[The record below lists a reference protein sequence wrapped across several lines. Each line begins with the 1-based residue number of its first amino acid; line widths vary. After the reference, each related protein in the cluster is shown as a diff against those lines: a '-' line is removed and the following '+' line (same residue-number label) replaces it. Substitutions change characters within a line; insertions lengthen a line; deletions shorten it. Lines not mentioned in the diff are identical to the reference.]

1 MNRWKVRWSIL
12 LLLWGAVVM
21 KSAAMKVE
29 SLDRGWFFNKEPDRF
44 CGVSSFGACS
54 ISRRLDVGRE
64 LLLGEMIKGW

>member
-21 KSAAMKVE
+21 KSVAMKVE

-44 CGVSSFGACS
+44 CGVSSFGTYS
-54 ISRRLDVGRE
+54 IFQRLDVEKE

>member
-1 MNRWKVRWSIL
+1 MNRWKVRWGIL
-12 LLLWGAVVM
+12 LLLRGAVVM

-44 CGVSSFGACS
+44 FGVSSFGTYS
-54 ISRRLDVGRE
+54 IFQRLDVEKE